1 ILAEGRRSELVR
13 EEGFSIDVFL
23 PITLALSRTSS
34 LLRPSGRSLEAFYLE
49 PPGLAYNDE
58 RGAWGR

>member
-1 ILAEGRRSELVR
+1 RSELVR

-34 LLRPSGRSLEAFYLE
+34 LLRPSGRSLEAFTWSIQDLRITMS
-49 PPGLAYNDE
+49 AE
-58 RGAWGR
+58 RVEDQY